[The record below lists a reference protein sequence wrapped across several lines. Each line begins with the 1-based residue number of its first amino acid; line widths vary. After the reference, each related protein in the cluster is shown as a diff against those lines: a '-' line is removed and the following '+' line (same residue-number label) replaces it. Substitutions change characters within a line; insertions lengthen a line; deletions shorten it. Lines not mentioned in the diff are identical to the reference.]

1 MQTTKSVPRRLSRIK
16 AFQFLYGLEFAEIQD
31 VQRLENN
38 YKNFPTQEGDEENIC
53 EGFTWELILGVWQ
66 YSKELD
72 FIIQQYSKKWRLDRV
87 GKVELCLLRLALF
100 EMKFRDDIP
109 DKVAINEALELNKI
123 FGEERSQAFI
133 NGILDNYSKS
143 KNENK

>member
-1 MQTTKSVPRRLSRIK
+1 M
-16 AFQFLYGLEFAEIQD
+16 
-31 VQRLENN
+31 
-38 YKNFPTQEGDEENIC
+38 
-53 EGFTWELILGVWQ
+53 
-66 YSKELD
+66 
-72 FIIQQYSKKWRLDRV
+72 
-87 GKVELCLLRLALF
+87 ELCLLRLALF

>member
-1 MQTTKSVPRRLSRIK
+1 MQNTKSVPRRLSRMK
-16 AFQFLYGLEFAEIQD
+16 AFQFLYGLEFAEIQS
-31 VQRLENN
+31 VQALEQN
-38 YKNFPTQEGDEENIC
+38 YKNFPTQEDDEENTC

-66 YSKELD
+66 NSEKLD
-72 FIIQQYSKKWRLDRV
+72 AIIQQYSKKWRIDRV

-100 EMKFRDDIP
+100 EMSFRDDVP
-109 DKVAINEALELNKI
+109 DKVDINEALELNKI

-143 KNENK
+143 QEENK

>member
-66 YSKELD
+66 NSKELD

-133 NGILDNYSKS
+133 NGILDNSSKS

>member
-1 MQTTKSVPRRLSRIK
+1 MQTTKSVPRRLSTLT
-16 AFQFLYGLEFAEIQD
+16 ALQFHSGLEFAVRQD
-31 VQRLENN
+31 IQRLENN

-66 YSKELD
+66 NSKELD

-123 FGEERSQAFI
+123 FGEVRSQAFF
-133 NGILDNYSKS
+133 NGILDNYSK
-143 KNENK
+143 

>member
-1 MQTTKSVPRRLSRIK
+1 MQTTKNVPRRLSRIK

-31 VQRLENN
+31 VQLLENN
-38 YKNFPTQEGDEENIC
+38 YKNFPAQEDGEENIC

-66 YSKELD
+66 HSKELD

>member
-1 MQTTKSVPRRLSRIK
+1 MQNSKNVPRRLSRMK
-16 AFQFLYGLEFAEIQD
+16 AFQFLYGLEFAEIKNMQA
-31 VQRLENN
+31 LEQN
-38 YKNFPTQEGDEENIC
+38 YRNFPSQEGTEDTIC

-66 YSKELD
+66 NSAKLD
-72 FIIQQYSKKWRLDRV
+72 EIIQQYSKKWRIDRV

-100 EMKFRDDIP
+100 EMAYRDDVP

-143 KNENK
+143 CEENK

>member
-66 YSKELD
+66 NSKELD

>member
-31 VQRLENN
+31 AQRLENN

-66 YSKELD
+66 NSKELD

>member
-53 EGFTWELILGVWQ
+53 EGFTWELILGIWQ
-66 YSKELD
+66 NSKELD
-72 FIIQQYSKKWRLDRV
+72 FIVQQYSKKWRLDRV

>member
-66 YSKELD
+66 NSKELD

-87 GKVELCLLRLALF
+87 GKVEPCLLRLALF

>member
-66 YSKELD
+66 NSKELD
-72 FIIQQYSKKWRLDRV
+72 FIVQQYSKKWRLDRV

>member
-1 MQTTKSVPRRLSRIK
+1 MQNTKSVPRRLSRMK
-16 AFQFLYGLEFAEIQD
+16 AFQFLYGLEFAEIQS
-31 VQRLENN
+31 VQALEQN
-38 YKNFPTQEGDEENIC
+38 YKNFPTQEDDEENTC

-66 YSKELD
+66 NLEKLD
-72 FIIQQYSKKWRLDRV
+72 AIIQQYSKKWRIDRV

-100 EMKFRDDIP
+100 EMSFRDDVP

-143 KNENK
+143 QEENK

>member
-31 VQRLENN
+31 IQRLENN
-38 YKNFPTQEGDEENIC
+38 YKNFPTQEG
-53 EGFTWELILGVWQ
+53 FTWELILGVWQ
-66 YSKELD
+66 NSKELD

>member
-66 YSKELD
+66 NSKELD

-133 NGILDNYSKS
+133 IGILDNYSKS

>member
-1 MQTTKSVPRRLSRIK
+1 MQNTKSVPRRLSRMK
-16 AFQFLYGLEFAEIQD
+16 AFQFLYGLEFAEIQS
-31 VQRLENN
+31 VQALEQN
-38 YKNFPTQEGDEENIC
+38 YKNFPTQEDDEENTC

-66 YSKELD
+66 NSEKLD
-72 FIIQQYSKKWRLDRV
+72 AIIQQYSKKWRIDRV

-100 EMKFRDDIP
+100 EMSFRDDVP

-143 KNENK
+143 QEENK

>member
-53 EGFTWELILGVWQ
+53 EGFTWELILGIWQ
-66 YSKELD
+66 NSKELD

>member
-1 MQTTKSVPRRLSRIK
+1 MQNTKSVPRRLSRMK
-16 AFQFLYGLEFAEIQD
+16 AFQFLYGLEFAEIKS
-31 VQRLENN
+31 VQALEQN
-38 YKNFPTQEGDEENIC
+38 YKNFPTQEDDEKNVC

-66 YSKELD
+66 NSEKLD
-72 FIIQQYSKKWRLDRV
+72 SIIQQYSKKWRIDRV

-100 EMKFRDDIP
+100 EMSYRDDVP
-109 DKVAINEALELNKI
+109 AKVAINEALELNKT

-143 KNENK
+143 QEENK

>member
-1 MQTTKSVPRRLSRIK
+1 MQNSKNVPRRLSRMK
-16 AFQFLYGLEFAEIQD
+16 AFQFLYGLEFAEIKNEQD
-31 VQRLENN
+31 LERN
-38 YKNFPTQEGDEENIC
+38 YKNFPGQEGAEENIC

-66 YSKELD
+66 NSEKLD
-72 FIIQQYSKKWRLDRV
+72 TIIRQYSKKWRIDRV

-100 EMKFRDDIP
+100 EMSSRDDVP

-133 NGILDNYSKS
+133 NGILDNYSKT
-143 KNENK
+143 KEENK

>member
-1 MQTTKSVPRRLSRIK
+1 MQNSKNVPRRLSRMK
-16 AFQFLYGLEFAEIQD
+16 AFQFLYGLEFAEIKTAQD
-31 VQRLENN
+31 LEQN
-38 YKNFPTQEGDEENIC
+38 YKNFPGQEGTEENIC

-66 YSKELD
+66 NSAKLD
-72 FIIQQYSKKWRLDRV
+72 AIIQQYSKKWRIDRV
-87 GKVELCLLRLALF
+87 GKVELCLLRLALY
-100 EMKFRDDIP
+100 EMSHRDDVP

-143 KNENK
+143 QEEKK

>member
-31 VQRLENN
+31 IQRLENN

-66 YSKELD
+66 NSKELD

-123 FGEERSQAFI
+123 FGEERSRAFI

>member
-31 VQRLENN
+31 IQRLENN

-66 YSKELD
+66 NSKELD

>member
-31 VQRLENN
+31 VQRLENS

-66 YSKELD
+66 NSKELD

>member
-66 YSKELD
+66 NSKELD

-100 EMKFRDDIP
+100 EMKFRNDIP

>member
-1 MQTTKSVPRRLSRIK
+1 MWKPLPLFLKLCRFSNNYNILSGN
-16 AFQFLYGLEFAEIQD
+16 LQD
-31 VQRLENN
+31 AQRLENN

-66 YSKELD
+66 NSKELD

>member
-1 MQTTKSVPRRLSRIK
+1 MQNSKNVPRRLSRMK
-16 AFQFLYGLEFAEIQD
+16 AFQFLYGLEFAEIKT
-31 VQRLENN
+31 VQALEQN
-38 YKNFPTQEGDEENIC
+38 YKNFPSQEGTEENIC

-66 YSKELD
+66 NSEKLD
-72 FIIQQYSKKWRLDRV
+72 AIIRQYSKKWRIDRV

-100 EMKFRDDIP
+100 EMSYRDDVP

-143 KNENK
+143 HEENK

>member
-31 VQRLENN
+31 IQRLENN

-66 YSKELD
+66 NSKELD

-100 EMKFRDDIP
+100 EMTFRDDIP